1 MHSTWEAPCARYRSS
16 SCVCWSIRQSRR
28 CCAGALQP
36 LPDGPARPFSGE
48 QMLLVL
54 LHRSAAL
61 AAVVPGGAEIAID
74 AENGDN

>member
-1 MHSTWEAPCARYRSS
+1 MRAVQVFILRLLVDPAEPEVLR
-16 SCVCWSIRQSRR
+16 
-28 CCAGALQP
+28 GALQP